1 MEVELLLLHL
11 GGTDH
16 CSSFDDLCVLLLP
29 LMMIVRLH
37 CGLIKSVMWNL
48 RNRKSCCDCFVG
60 GGDSLAS
67 HIGGIEGRNQMKVVV
82 VGDEGSG
89 QNPLPPCHCCF

>member
-16 CSSFDDLCVLLLP
+16 CSRFDDLCVLLP
-29 LMMIVRLH
+29 LMIVRLH
-37 CGLIKSVMWNL
+37 CGLISVLWNL
-48 RNRKSCCDCFVG
+48 RIRSCDCFVG
-60 GGDSLAS
+60 AAALAS

-89 QNPLPPCHCCF
+89 QNTLPPCHCCF